1 MRYLTSQCPSTLE
14 GRLRMNTLGK
24 MSALDTR
31 AVLTTGEFRD
41 DSDYASLSLEF
52 SCVYVANIGGIV

>member
-1 MRYLTSQCPSTLE
+1 
-14 GRLRMNTLGK
+14 MNTLGK